1 MTATVYLVRHG
12 RTTLNAQDRLRGLSD
27 PPLDDVGVAQAEAVA
42 AVLAGNDIAAVYSS
56 PLQRAVWTAEAIAA
70 QFGLSARPDA
80 RFNDR
85 DYGPWTGHERRAV
98 IEEFGSVDA
107 APGVEAT
114 ADVLARVR
122 PALDAVLQEDR
133 AVVIVSHDAVIKPL
147 IAGFAEGEEP
157 VIPTG
162 SWSELQW
169 DNSGWRV
176 IVAGR
181 IPDLTAG

>member
-42 AVLAGNDIAAVYSS
+42 AVLATADVAAVYSS
-56 PLQRAVWTAEAIAA
+56 PLQRAVRTAQTIAVR
-70 QFGLSARPDA
+70 FDLSARPDP

-114 ADVLARVR
+114 ADVVARVR
-122 PALDAVLQEDR
+122 PALDSVLPDAR

-147 IAGFAEGEEP
+147 IAGFTDGEEP

-162 SWSELQW
+162 SWSELHW
-169 DNSGWRV
+169 DHGGWRV
-176 IVAGR
+176 VVAGR
-181 IPDLTAG
+181 VPMPIAP